1 MSAPRV
7 LHLQTGDMP
16 RRSPRSRKLTST
28 SESASCEPQLIC
40 ERLDRLH
47 ERLTSQIATTSS
59 RPLIGYG
66 DAHGLL

>member
-7 LHLQTGDMP
+7 LHLQIGAAP
-16 RRSPRSRKLTST
+16 PRSPPSRKLTST
-28 SESASCEPQLIC
+28 SESGSRELRQIF
-40 ERLDRLH
+40 ERLARLQ

-66 DAHGLL
+66 DAHGEL